1 MMRTCSR
8 FIAGIFAFLF
18 IVSASIM
25 LLLYNLDATLLN
37 SEAYKIALIEEDI
50 YARLPGFVVQQIQH
64 GIMDDPSLDSHDQ
77 SDGDPEPGDPEA
89 GPPAYLRILSDDDW
103 EYLIATLLE
112 PEWLQTTVE
121 SALDQVFDNLNSDAP
136 PEPIS
141 ISLVE
146 LKTKFEGPVGYQA
159 VLTLLEKQPPCSAEQ
174 LLQLGAAQLFGG
186 DVDEFLFCKPPE
198 ILMDVVDPLMRVAIQ
213 SAASAIPDEME
224 FEHPFSDVS
233 SSTDIKEFGDDPIQ
247 SFFIA
252 RSFLRFGFLIPL
264 AFLFLMTVFAVRSVR
279 DWLLWWGVP
288 LLLTGL
294 IGLSFSALSLPILG
308 WVFPRLINFAVPVSV
323 KPEILA
329 IGVDLG
335 NALFRQVTQ
344 KIMVQAGIIA
354 AIGFAFV
361 ISAFFVKQSSKEIGD
376 PLPESSVTQE

>member
-1 MMRTCSR
+1 MMRTCGR

-18 IVSASIM
+18 IISALIM

-64 GIMDDPSLDSHDQ
+64 GIMDDPYIGSPDQ
-77 SDGDPEPGDPEA
+77 SEGDS

-121 SALDQVFDNLNSDAP
+121 SVLDQVFDNLNSDAP

-141 ISLVE
+141 ISLIE

-159 VLTLLEKQPPCSAEQ
+159 LLALLEKKPPCSAEQ
-174 LLQLGAAQLFGG
+174 LLQLGATQLLGG
-186 DVDEFLFCKPPE
+186 EMDEFLLCNPPE

-233 SSTDIKEFGDDPIQ
+233 GLTDIKEFGDDPIQ

-252 RSFLRFGFLIPL
+252 RSFLSFGFLIPL
-264 AFLFLMTVFAVRSVR
+264 VFLFLMTAFAVRSVR

-294 IGLSFSALSLPILG
+294 IGLSLSALSLPILG
-308 WVFPRLINFAVPVSV
+308 WVVPQLIGFSVPVSV
-323 KPEILA
+323 KPEIIA

-344 KIMVQAGIIA
+344 KIMVQAGIMA
-354 AIGFAFV
+354 AIGFAFLV
-361 ISAFFVKQSSKEIGD
+361 SAFFVRPSPKDIGD
-376 PLPESSVTQE
+376 PLPESSVHQE

>member
-1 MMRTCSR
+1 MRTCGR
-8 FIAGIFAFLF
+8 LIAGVFALLF
-18 IVSASIM
+18 IISASTM

-64 GIMDDPSLDSHDQ
+64 GIMDDPCIGSPDQ
-77 SDGDPEPGDPEA
+77 CEGNS

-112 PEWLQTTVE
+112 PEWLQTTAE
-121 SALDQVFDNLNSDAP
+121 SALDQVFGNLNSDAP

-159 VLTLLEKQPPCSAEQ
+159 VLALLEKQHPCSAEQ
-174 LLQLGAAQLFGG
+174 LLQLGAAQLFGSEM
-186 DVDEFLFCKPPE
+186 DEFLLCNPPA

-213 SAASAIPDEME
+213 SAASAIPEEMT
-224 FEHPFSDVS
+224 FEHPLSDVS
-233 SSTDIKEFGDDPIQ
+233 GSTDITEFGDDPIQ

-252 RSFLRFGFLIPL
+252 RSLLRFGFLIPL
-264 AFLFLMTVFAVRSVR
+264 MFLFLLTVFAVRSVR
-279 DWLLWWGVP
+279 DWLLWWGAP
-288 LLLTGL
+288 FLLTGL
-294 IGLSFSALSLPILG
+294 IGLSLSALSLPILG
-308 WVFPRLINFAVPVSV
+308 WVVPQLIGAAVPTGVS
-323 KPEILA
+323 PEILA

-344 KIMVQAGIIA
+344 KIMVQAGIMA
-354 AIGFAFV
+354 AIGFAFL
-361 ISAFFVKQSSKEIGD
+361 ISAFFVKPPSKEIGD
-376 PLPESSVTQE
+376 PLPESSVQQE

>member
-1 MMRTCSR
+1 MRTFGR
-8 FIAGIFAFLF
+8 VIAGIFAFLF
-18 IVSASIM
+18 IISASIM

-50 YARLPGFVVQQIQH
+50 YSRLPGFVVQQIQH
-64 GIMDDPSLDSHDQ
+64 GIMDDSSLDSHDQ
-77 SDGDPEPGDPEA
+77 FDGDS

-121 SALDQVFDNLNSDAP
+121 SVLDQVFDNLNSDAP

-146 LKTKFEGPVGYQA
+146 LKTKFEGPVGGPVGYQA
-159 VLTLLEKQPPCSAEQ
+159 VLALLEKQPPCSAEQ

-186 DVDEFLFCKPPE
+186 EVDDFLLCKPPE

-213 SAASAIPDEME
+213 SAA
-224 FEHPFSDVS
+224 EHPLSDVS
-233 SSTDIKEFGDDPIQ
+233 GSTDIKEFGDDPIQ

-294 IGLSFSALSLPILG
+294 IGS
-308 WVFPRLINFAVPVSV
+308 R
-323 KPEILA
+323 
-329 IGVDLG
+329 
-335 NALFRQVTQ
+335 
-344 KIMVQAGIIA
+344 
-354 AIGFAFV
+354 
-361 ISAFFVKQSSKEIGD
+361 SSGGCFHG
-376 PLPESSVTQE
+376 L

>member
-1 MMRTCSR
+1 MRTCSR

-18 IVSASIM
+18 IISASIM

-64 GIMDDPSLDSHDQ
+64 GIMDDPSLDSSDQ
-77 SDGDPEPGDPEA
+77 SDGDS

-121 SALDQVFDNLNSDAP
+121 SVLDQVFDNLNSDAP

-159 VLTLLEKQPPCSAEQ
+159 VLALLEKQPPCSAEQ

-186 DVDEFLFCKPPE
+186 EVDDFLLCKPPE

-224 FEHPFSDVS
+224 FEHPLSDVS
-233 SSTDIKEFGDDPIQ
+233 GSTDIKEFGDDPIQ
-247 SFFIA
+247 SFFIV
-252 RSFLRFGFLIPL
+252 RSLLRFGFLIPL

-308 WVFPRLINFAVPVSV
+308 WVFPRLIDFAVPVSV
-323 KPEILA
+323 KPEILT
-329 IGVDLG
+329 IGVDLA

-361 ISAFFVKQSSKEIGD
+361 ISAFFVKPSQKEIGD
-376 PLPESSVTQE
+376 PLPESSVNQE

>member
-1 MMRTCSR
+1 MMRTCGR

-18 IVSASIM
+18 IISALIM

-64 GIMDDPSLDSHDQ
+64 GIMDDPYIGSPDQ
-77 SDGDPEPGDPEA
+77 SEGDS

-121 SALDQVFDNLNSDAP
+121 SVLDQVFDNLNSDAS

-141 ISLVE
+141 ISLIE

-159 VLTLLEKQPPCSAEQ
+159 LLALLEKKPPCSAEQ
-174 LLQLGAAQLFGG
+174 LLQLGATQLLGG
-186 DVDEFLFCKPPE
+186 EMDEFLLCNPPE

-213 SAASAIPDEME
+213 SAASVIPDEVE

-233 SSTDIKEFGDDPIQ
+233 GSTDIKEFGDDPIQ

-264 AFLFLMTVFAVRSVR
+264 AFLFLMTAFAVRSVR

-294 IGLSFSALSLPILG
+294 IGLSLSALSLPILG
-308 WVFPRLINFAVPVSV
+308 WVVPQLIGFSVPVSV
-323 KPEILA
+323 KPEIIA

-344 KIMVQAGIIA
+344 KIMVQAGIMA
-354 AIGFAFV
+354 AIGFAFLV
-361 ISAFFVKQSSKEIGD
+361 SAFFVRPSPKDIGD
-376 PLPESSVTQE
+376 PLPESSVHQE

>member
-1 MMRTCSR
+1 MMRTCGR

-18 IVSASIM
+18 IISALIM

-64 GIMDDPSLDSHDQ
+64 GIMDDPYIGSPDQ
-77 SDGDPEPGDPEA
+77 SEGDS

-121 SALDQVFDNLNSDAP
+121 SVLDQVFDNLNSDAP

-141 ISLVE
+141 ISLIE

-159 VLTLLEKQPPCSAEQ
+159 LLALLEKKPPCSAEQ
-174 LLQLGAAQLFGG
+174 LLQLGATQLLGG
-186 DVDEFLFCKPPE
+186 EMDEFLLCNPPE

-224 FEHPFSDVS
+224 FEHPFSEVS
-233 SSTDIKEFGDDPIQ
+233 GSTDIMEFGDDPIQ

-252 RSFLRFGFLIPL
+252 RSFLSFGFLIPL
-264 AFLFLMTVFAVRSVR
+264 VFLFLMTAFAVRSVR

-294 IGLSFSALSLPILG
+294 IGLSLSALSLPILG
-308 WVFPRLINFAVPVSV
+308 WVVPQLIGFSVPVSV
-323 KPEILA
+323 KPEIIA

-344 KIMVQAGIIA
+344 KIMVQAGIMA
-354 AIGFAFV
+354 AIGFAFLV
-361 ISAFFVKQSSKEIGD
+361 SAFFVKPSPKDIGD
-376 PLPESSVTQE
+376 PLPESSVHQE